1 MSEPST
7 SGELVSLPIMRP
19 RAGDWPR
26 CGAASVR
33 FVTLAGS
40 AGSAV
45 PRIGM
50 GAPVAGTVGIMVFP
64 DRCLSDQTGD
74 VQGVLLDVGGVFL
87 VPSRDRLVEALRELI
102 GTLSDAE
109 CDRAHFEGMHALDVA
124 NAPGDG
130 DRRIYLNGYLSS
142 IGLREDR
149 FETAIDRLIPL
160 WTGPSLDLWRRVLG
174 LSIVGL
180 RNLYHANLRLGVV
193 SNSDGHVE
201 EELLRNK
208 ICQVGAGQGVPVRT
222 IIDSGVVGVA
232 KPDPTIFDFA
242 LPSLGLDPSD
252 VIYVGDSV
260 KYDIRSAEA
269 AGMMPLHFDPFN
281 LCEGTDH
288 LHIAQVGDALH
299 HV

>member
-1 MSEPST
+1 
-7 SGELVSLPIMRP
+7 
-19 RAGDWPR
+19 
-26 CGAASVR
+26 
-33 FVTLAGS
+33 
-40 AGSAV
+40 
-45 PRIGM
+45 
-50 GAPVAGTVGIMVFP
+50 MVFP

-242 LPSLGLDPSD
+242 LPSLDLDPSD

-281 LCEGTDH
+281 LCAGTDH
-288 LHIAQVGDALH
+288 LHVAQVGDALH
-299 HV
+299 YV